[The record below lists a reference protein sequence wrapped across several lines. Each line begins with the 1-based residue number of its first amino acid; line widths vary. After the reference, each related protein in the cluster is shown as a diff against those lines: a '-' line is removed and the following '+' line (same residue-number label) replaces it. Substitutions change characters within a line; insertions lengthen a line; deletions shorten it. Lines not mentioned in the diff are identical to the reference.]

1 MSAPLILAIQP
12 DRRQQSQLASIAR
25 RISAELLLTESAERA
40 MAVLGERLPDLI
52 LTPALLSHRDE
63 MALTERLRQFGD
75 AAAHIQTLTIPIL
88 ETAASP
94 SRKGVLS
101 ALRKQKRK
109 GKAGAAETVGCTADT
124 FAEQISIYL
133 TRATEARRINL
144 KLQVQAAATAEAP
157 PPEPQL
163 DPELGR
169 VEADGGADLVP
180 AKLDS
185 RQSQHHGIPEPENVS
200 QPDGRPRKIDELP
213 SIEELSA
220 KTPAV
225 PEPDRSVETRIDPI
239 AVTAHGLS
247 AMPAPPAASVE
258 TSMEAVAAMVPDV
271 DARAVSLPVPTP
283 VVMPQVAE
291 LAMELPAAEMAASGE
306 ALAAVPAIPA
316 ASVETSMEAVAAM
329 VPGIDARA
337 VSPAVPMPAV
347 MPRVAELAMELNSV
361 DMAASVREV
370 SAMPP
375 LAATPVETSMEAVA
389 AMVPIGTAVND
400 RPVPTPALMP
410 RVAELP
416 IELPAAETAPF
427 VDEPVTA
434 VPVFAG
440 SVDACMEAIA
450 AMAPVTGAA
459 AGDRPVPM
467 PAVMLPVAQLPIRL
481 LATDMVASVHTVGLA
496 VPQPAGL
503 VEMSMQAVAGIVPL
517 VSDQADNRLAMPAV
531 MSRVAELS
539 MELSPSEIAASANER
554 VLVMPEL
561 PAGPMETSM
570 EAVAAILPLASAE
583 AHSRLVPMPVVM
595 PHVAAL
601 PIELP
606 SMAASPSADPA
617 VLVVPGHPADPART
631 SMETVAAMV
640 DGLRAPADEGR
651 APTTS
656 PAATLPVRKK
666 AKKKVTLKAR
676 KAARKNGKQHTD
688 ALDTSSLFDPDECR
702 FSALLAKLDEV
713 ASPTDESHPSASDA
727 GRQARRKPGRPA
739 KQA

>member
-109 GKAGAAETVGCTADT
+109 GKAHAAETVGCTADT

-316 ASVETSMEAVAAM
+316 AS
-329 VPGIDARA
+329 
-337 VSPAVPMPAV
+337 
-347 MPRVAELAMELNSV
+347 
-361 DMAASVREV
+361 
-370 SAMPP
+370 
-375 LAATPVETSMEAVA
+375 VETSMEAVA

-666 AKKKVTLKAR
+666 TKKKVTLKAR